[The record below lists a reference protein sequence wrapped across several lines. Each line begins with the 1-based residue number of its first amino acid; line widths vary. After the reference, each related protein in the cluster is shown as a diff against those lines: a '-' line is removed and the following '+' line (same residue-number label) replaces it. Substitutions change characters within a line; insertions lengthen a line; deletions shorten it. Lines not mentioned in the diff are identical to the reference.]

1 MKNWSKE
8 LSNLTEQFQT
18 HFGGLSKEELNWKP
32 NPAVWSIAQNIDHL
46 IVVNKSY
53 YPTFEALK
61 KGNYKPPFMARIG
74 WIVSYIGTKILDA
87 VHPDRRNKMKTFPIW
102 EPEKSSVDGDILSS
116 FENQQAELAQKTED
130 LRDQIQKG
138 MVISS
143 PANRYIVYTLET
155 ALNIIISHEKRHL
168 EQAKEVLALL
178 LSGNKI

>member
-61 KGNYKPPFMARIG
+61 KEIISLLYGKDWMDSFLHRH
-74 WIVSYIGTKILDA
+74 KILDA

-102 EPEKSSVDGDILSS
+102 EPEKVL
-116 FENQQAELAQKTED
+116 L
-130 LRDQIQKG
+130 
-138 MVISS
+138 MVIFCLHLKT
-143 PANRYIVYTLET
+143 NK
-155 ALNIIISHEKRHL
+155 LN
-168 EQAKEVLALL
+168 
-178 LSGNKI
+178 